1 MNEPPNLL
9 DMRKKKENRRKKKR
23 STAGENGVGNK
34 GEEAEVTE
42 KEEEVLKEKD
52 DRGCSLW
59 KEIG

>member
-52 DRGCSLW
+52 DRGCSL
-59 KEIG
+59 